1 MSGEVLDG
9 TDLNPAAVLA
19 VAQGEVG
26 VAAAAQVSDGER
38 HVAGDLPRV
47 DVGLDARTAN
57 AQAARPASARLPV
70 SW

>member
-1 MSGEVLDG
+1 MLDG
-9 TDLNPAAVLA
+9 ADLNPAAVLA

-26 VAAAAQVSDGER
+26 IAARGAKCPMESVTLPGISRVSMWVSMLG
-38 HVAGDLPRV
+38 PPK
-47 DVGLDARTAN
+47 